1 MSNSSRNWLIA
12 PIAFV
17 CYTGAVHFGAL
28 SGQTFPAFV
37 LLILLVFSGLIGGL
51 KRGEPSAWLIL
62 FALLGLAAAL
72 ELGDIGY
79 ALFYLPPIL
88 INAIL
93 CLYFS
98 RSLSPGHV
106 PVITHFA
113 IIMDGWSGGNVT
125 SYTRKLTLAW
135 AFLFGVMA
143 LESLLLALFAPLEV
157 WSLFTNLLNYLF
169 VAVFF
174 IIEYFIRLRALP
186 ELEHYGF
193 VGFLRSLAATDF
205 SVLRKSNPHAAH
217 SMKSPMISPTLEC
230 WVASRDGEW
239 IDRATFLSHVKQV
252 ADGLPTASHSI
263 NLCEDRYLFAV
274 AFCALLT
281 RDQVNLLPPN
291 RSVEVAEDIAADFT
305 DCYCVTDSL
314 IDLLQLKQHVIQVPS
329 GCCAVQAD
337 PEPEVA
343 ADQEIAILYTS
354 GSSGRPRP
362 NRKSWREFES
372 GAHLTAKRFGFEMG
386 RGCTIVATVPQQHMY
401 GLELT
406 IILPLVVGVSVHGG
420 RPFFPD
426 DVRDTLYSISAPRVL
441 VTTPVHL
448 RACIEADLSWPEVD
462 FIVSATAP
470 LSQELAARGEAV
482 FDAPVLEIFGS
493 TETGA
498 IASRR
503 TVRELLWRLYEG
515 LTLTAVGEDGHSVQG
530 GHLAQPVILNDHIR
544 ICGVGQFE
552 HIGRCS
558 DLVNIAGKRASLAEL
573 NIRLNEVTGVLDGV
587 IMVPDELDAR
597 VPRLCAVV
605 VAPDVTKEQIL
616 SSLVQRVDPVFLP
629 RPIYFVN
636 HLPRNES
643 GKLPRDA
650 MDKLLEELTGVV

>member
-1 MSNSSRNWLIA
+1 MSKSSRNWLIA
-12 PIAFV
+12 PITFV

-28 SGQTFPAFV
+28 SGQTFPAFFLLV
-37 LLILLVFSGLIGGL
+37 LLVLSGLIGGL
-51 KRGEPSAWLIL
+51 KRGEPSAWWML

-72 ELGDIGY
+72 ELGDMGY

-93 CLYFS
+93 GIYFG
-98 RSLSPGHV
+98 RSLVSGRV

-125 SYTRKLTLAW
+125 SYTQKLTLAW
-135 AFLFGVMA
+135 AVFFGVMA
-143 LESLLLALFAPLEV
+143 LESLLLALFAPLDV

-169 VAVFF
+169 VAIFF
-174 IIEYFIRLRALP
+174 IVEYFIRLRALP
-186 ELEHYGF
+186 ELDHYGF
-193 VGFLRSLAATDF
+193 VGFIRSLAATDF
-205 SVLRKSNPHAAH
+205 SVLGKSNVQAAH
-217 SMKSPMISPTLEC
+217 PAKSSMISPTLEC
-230 WVASRDGEW
+230 WVMSRADEKV
-239 IDRATFLSHVKQV
+239 DRATFLGHVRQI
-252 ADGLPTASHSI
+252 ADGLPTAGHAI

-281 RDQVNLLPPN
+281 RGQVNLLPPN
-291 RSVEVAEDIAADFT
+291 RSVEVAEDIAAEFP
-305 DCYCVTDSL
+305 DCYCITDAL
-314 IDLLQLKQHVIQVPS
+314 IDLLHLKQHVIQIPN
-329 GCCAVQAD
+329 GCSVQACS
-337 PEPEVA
+337 EPEIA
-343 ADQEIAILYTS
+343 ANQKVAILYTS

-362 NRKSWREFES
+362 NRKSWREFKV
-372 GAHLTAKRFGFEMG
+372 GAQLTAKRFGFEPG
-386 RGCTIVATVPQQHMY
+386 RGLTVIATVPQQHMY

-406 IILPLVVGVSVHGG
+406 VILPLVAGISVHGG

-426 DVRDTLYSISAPRVL
+426 DVRDTLCSISSPRVL

-482 FDAPVLEIFGS
+482 FDAPVLDIFGS

-503 TVRELLWRLYEG
+503 TARESLWRLYEG
-515 LTLTAVGEDGHSVQG
+515 LTLTDDGNGCFVQG
-530 GHLAQPVILNDHIR
+530 GHLAQPVVLNDYIR
-544 ICGVGQFE
+544 FCGVDQFE
-552 HIGRCS
+552 LLGRCS
-558 DLVNIAGKRASLAEL
+558 DMVNIAGKRASLAEL
-573 NIRLNEVTGVLDGV
+573 NIRLNEVAGVRDGV
-587 IMVPDELDAR
+587 MLVQDEMDVR

-605 VAPDVTKEQIL
+605 VAPHVAKEQIL
-616 SSLVQRVDPVFLP
+616 LALAQRVDPVFLP
-629 RPIYFVN
+629 RPIYFIE

-643 GKLPRDA
+643 GKLPRDRL
-650 MDKLLEELTGVV
+650 DKLLEEVAGRS